1 MQPRAHGSRDSKAL
15 VLAALVSLGLTFL
28 GDRETA
34 EPEAPVAET
43 SGSSVSSGS
52 SGSSGLDGLLAAS
65 TARETGTHLLG
76 DPTAS
81 ARLSFAPEH
90 DRLVWR
96 VGTDD
101 REVLLDAETGEAL
114 AFEFE

>member
-1 MQPRAHGSRDSKAL
+1 MQSRAHGPQDSKAL
-15 VLAALVSLGLTFL
+15 AVAALLSLGLVFSRGQQTP
-28 GDRETA
+28 DQAAAVVESAESTA
-34 EPEAPVAET
+34 LE
-43 SGSSVSSGS
+43 
-52 SGSSGLDGLLAAS
+52 GLLSAS
-65 TARETGTHLLG
+65 TAREAGTSLLG

-114 AFEFE
+114 GFEFE

>member
-1 MQPRAHGSRDSKAL
+1 MQPRAHGSRDSKAI
-15 VLAALVSLGLTFL
+15 VIAALVSVGLMFL
-28 GDRETA
+28 SDQETT
-34 EPEAPVAET
+34 EPEAPVAEVAE
-43 SGSSVSSGS
+43 SSA
-52 SGSSGLDGLLAAS
+52 LDGLLAAS

-76 DPTAS
+76 DATAS

-96 VGTDD
+96 VGTED

-114 AFEFE
+114 GFEFE